1 MRQFYTF
8 MAKKALSFLAFALFF
23 SSIHAQ
29 NQSFGAGI
37 GINSLFSNGV
47 NLPENPTAR
56 LPLTM
61 NAKKSLSKPQMSL
74 NVEYNFPNHLSNKW
88 LGRIYNPVFSN
99 PHLQLRGQVM
109 FNQFR
114 IEDKKNNSIMSFGGS
129 VLYFPV
135 AFEVEKKVNFFI
147 ETGYKAAWNNA
158 ALDPFHCFVLGI
170 GTRHKMT
177 NDWLLQMN
185 MNYTLAF
192 TDYVDQYGLKGFTL
206 KNSDGYALFNVS
218 ILKTFFNSSEK
229 QALDGAKDSLGM
241 ARSFAVQANIKGQKV
256 VEDAKMIQKSLKP
269 LLDKV
274 QTDKAFV
281 LKLSETALGISDKAI
296 SVRLSL
302 KGKSLDIAD
311 REIDSLKTAA
321 STVMINRLVE
331 YKKVNDVH
339 FLERDIDKKIQ
350 ELQRAAQETRQNLK
364 LAFQYLPFL
373 KQLETEVQRINV
385 KEGGEARITLG
396 RAEQAIAVAQK
407 EYDAAQKNV
416 LEITHLY
423 EKVDKNLKN
432 ALEDIEKTEQEIKAM
447 GKKR

>member
-1 MRQFYTF
+1 MKHLYTF
-8 MAKKALSFLAFALFF
+8 IGQKALPFLVFTLV
-23 SSIHAQ
+23 SYHLYAQ

-47 NLPENPTAR
+47 NLPENPIAR

-61 NAKKSLSKPQMSL
+61 NTKKSLSKPQMSL
-74 NVEYNFPNHLSNKW
+74 NVEYNFPNRVSNKW

-114 IEDKKNNSIMSFGGS
+114 IGDKKNNSIMSLGGS

-170 GTRHKMT
+170 GTRHKMA

-229 QALDGAKDSLGM
+229 KALDGAKDSLGM

-256 VEDAKMIQKSLKP
+256 VEDAKMIQKHLKP

-274 QTDKAFV
+274 QTDKAFA

-296 SVRLSL
+296 SVRLNL
-302 KGKSLDIAD
+302 KKSLDVAD

-350 ELQRAAQETRQNLK
+350 ELQRDAQETRQNLK
-364 LAFQYLPFL
+364 RTFQYLPFL

-385 KEGGEARITLG
+385 KEGGEARISLG

-407 EYDAAQKNV
+407 EYDAAQKSV
-416 LEITHLY
+416 LEITYLY